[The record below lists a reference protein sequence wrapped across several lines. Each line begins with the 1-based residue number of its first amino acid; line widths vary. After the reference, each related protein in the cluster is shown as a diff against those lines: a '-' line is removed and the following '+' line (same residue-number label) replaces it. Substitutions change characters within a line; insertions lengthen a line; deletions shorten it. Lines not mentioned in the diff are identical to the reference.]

1 LSSDNAQVHN
11 AGEVWASML
20 WDCYAALLRDTQV
33 PMPRRDFNATQRQ
46 MTEYLLGAYSLTP
59 PQPTYTEARDAL
71 LAVIAASDARD
82 LQLCGTAF
90 AQRGAGLRA
99 QAARRDT
106 LSNIGV
112 NRERGRRWRSR
123 DRRRHPDTRESTATS
138 MALSMTP
145 RAAVLELP
153 RWSTPA
159 RKPLQASRVDVSR
172 P

>member
-1 LSSDNAQVHN
+1 
-11 AGEVWASML
+11 ML

-59 PQPTYTEARDAL
+59 PQPTYMKARDAL

-82 LQLCGTAF
+82 LQLCGTA

-106 LSNIGV
+106 LSNIGAI
-112 NRERGRRWRSR
+112 EEDARWWASQIA
-123 DRRRHPDTRESTATS
+123 DISLDAPD
-138 MALSMTP
+138 
-145 RAAVLELP
+145 
-153 RWSTPA
+153 
-159 RKPLQASRVDVSR
+159 
-172 P
+172 